1 MYCIVGAT
9 HLQKSQEVSSL
20 SCYANICVTVR
31 GRRQWVGLKV
41 PVCSVA
47 KDRSSSL
54 AWPSYLVSR
63 PIAERHFRPSP
74 RPRPAA
80 LPRVAAAV
88 KATET
93 DAIQLVT
100 AATAWSKQAISSQNN
115 SIFFF
120 YLCCHLLL
128 FVSEGQFRR
137 KMVRKSNCL

>member
-1 MYCIVGAT
+1 M
-9 HLQKSQEVSSL
+9 
-20 SCYANICVTVR
+20 
-31 GRRQWVGLKV
+31 GLKV

-47 KDRSSSL
+47 KDRPLRL
-54 AWPSYLVSR
+54 AYSTSLVSR
-63 PIAERHFRPSP
+63 PIAAGHFYPFLP
-74 RPRPAA
+74 PRPAA

-93 DAIQLVT
+93 DAKQLVT
-100 AATAWSKQAISSQNN
+100 AAAGSKQAISSQNN

-137 KMVRKSNCL
+137 KMVRKTICL